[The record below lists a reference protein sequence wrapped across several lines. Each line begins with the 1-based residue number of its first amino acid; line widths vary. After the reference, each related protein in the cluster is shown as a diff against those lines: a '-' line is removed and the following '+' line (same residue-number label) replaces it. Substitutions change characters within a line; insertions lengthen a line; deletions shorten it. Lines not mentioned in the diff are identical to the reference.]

1 MAFDPALDLILA
13 GAACDGDDALTDPT
27 GLSPASVGFVS
38 YLPERIELRVETDA
52 PGLLLL
58 ADAYYPGWTATVDG
72 QPAPVYRAD
81 VMFRAVPV
89 PAGSHEVV
97 FDYRP
102 WWLPGILIGVG
113 HCGCWRS
120 ALQFFLRFG
129 HFANLKTSRRIC
141 HESEDL
147 FRSSA
152 PESLTRTKWCKGSD
166 KVWHNLFTSGAV
178 NSTFGRVAIHP

>member
-1 MAFDPALDLILA
+1 MPGVGRICVVSA
-13 GAACDGDDALTDPT
+13 GAYRTA
-27 GLSPASVGFVS
+27 
-38 YLPERIELRVETDA
+38 VETDA

-102 WWLPGILIGVG
+102 WWLPGILIGG
-113 HCGCWRS
+113 G
-120 ALQFFLRFG
+120 ALWLLAIGAAIFLKVRTF
-129 HFANLKTSRRIC
+129 HKSQDKSENLS
-141 HESEDL
+141 
-147 FRSSA
+147 
-152 PESLTRTKWCKGSD
+152 
-166 KVWHNLFTSGAV
+166 
-178 NSTFGRVAIHP
+178 